1 MINSTE
7 NRQGASVDASEG
19 GRGEAPKVVLVYPL
33 PDRAGEV
40 LLESDTNLVRLADG
54 EEETLRAALVDA
66 DAVVLR
72 GPAKLTAELLAAA
85 SGLRVI
91 GAVGSGTD
99 NIDVDAATERGIPV
113 VHGAGLAPGAV
124 AEWVVGAMVACHR
137 GFVRLDRA
145 VRAGS
150 VDWAARPT
158 EHRATELTGTV
169 LGVIGYGFIGR
180 TVAELAQ
187 RAFDAEVVVYDPVL
201 ADDDDL
207 GSVKRAGR
215 LDDLL
220 DQSLTVTV
228 HVPLLPSTRGLLG
241 EAELRRI
248 GPVGVLL
255 NASRGGVV
263 DEGALVRVL
272 REGALKAAAVDVFA
286 DEPPTAA
293 QVALLDSAP
302 NLLLSPHVAGITDR
316 ALRALSLGVAESV
329 LAVLAGRRPERVV
342 NPAVLP

>member
-1 MINSTE
+1 
-7 NRQGASVDASEG
+7 V
-19 GRGEAPKVVLVYPL
+19 PKVVLVYPL
-33 PDRAGEV
+33 PDPAGER
-40 LLESDTNLVRLADG
+40 LLETDCRVARLADDS
-54 EEETLRAALVDA
+54 EQAMREALVDA
-66 DAVVLR
+66 EAVVLR

-85 SGLRVI
+85 PRLRVI

-99 NIDVDAATERGIPV
+99 NIDVDAATERGILV
-113 VHGAGLAPGAV
+113 VHGAGLAPRAV
-124 AEWVVGAMVACHR
+124 AEWVIGATVACHR
-137 GFVRLDRA
+137 GFARLDRA

-169 LGVIGYGFIGR
+169 VGVVGYGFIGR
-180 TVAELAQ
+180 AVADLAR
-187 RAFDAEVVVYDPVL
+187 RAFDAEVVVFDPVL
-201 ADDDDL
+201 AADDDL
-207 GSVKRAGR
+207 GSIKRVGH

-263 DEGALVRVL
+263 DEDALVRIL

-293 QVALLDSAP
+293 QIALLDSAP

-316 ALRALSLGVAESV
+316 GLRALSVGVAESV

-342 NPAVLP
+342 NPAVLA